1 VYDEKTQLME
11 DKIALVTGSSR
22 GIGRDVAF
30 RLAETVDGVAVHYFS
45 RRESALGVVETIKQ
59 KGKRSA
65 AFRAD
70 LSSEKSVN
78 LLIQRVQDRFGHL
91 DILINNFGPIL
102 VRPWK
107 KVTAKEW
114 ERVYR
119 NNLLS
124 ALFCMRAVL
133 PGMRRRRWGRIVNLG
148 YSRVEQLTAFT
159 TITPYAIAKTG
170 LLLLTKTVA
179 KTEAPLGITV
189 NMVSPG
195 LMEGGVLPKDDQVP
209 VGRLGKYDDVSSAL
223 LFLVS
228 EDASFVT
235 GTNLIVAGGWK
246 L

>member
-1 VYDEKTQLME
+1 MYDWKAKLME

-22 GIGRDVAF
+22 GIGSDIAL
-30 RLAETVDGVAVHYFS
+30 RLADTVGGVAVHYFS
-45 RRESALGVVETIKQ
+45 KKQAAAGVVEAIRE
-59 KGKRSA
+59 KGVQSATFHANLANERSA
-65 AFRAD
+65 A
-70 LSSEKSVN
+70 
-78 LLIQRVQDRFGHL
+78 LLIQRVQKKFGRL

-107 KVTAKEW
+107 KITAKEW
-114 ERVYR
+114 ETVYR
-119 NNLLS
+119 TNLMS
-124 ALFCMRAVL
+124 ALFCMKAAL
-133 PGMRRRRWGRIVNLG
+133 PAMRRRKWGRIVNLG

-170 LLLLTKTVA
+170 LLLLTRTVA
-179 KTEAPLGITV
+179 HTEASGGITV

-195 LMEGGVLPKDDQVP
+195 LMEGGVLHKDDHVP
-209 VGRLGKYDDVSSAL
+209 AGRLGKCNDISSAV

-228 EDASFVT
+228 EDAGYVT